1 MHSCQIKF
9 SSHVI
14 NLISGSATT
23 DEINAYYYGCI
34 SDINMQEYAACSS
47 CTLKVPAKLDVP
59 LLIDKTVGV

>member
-1 MHSCQIKF
+1 M
-9 SSHVI
+9 I
-14 NLISGSATT
+14 NLISGGATT

-59 LLIDKTVGV
+59 LLIVGV

>member
-14 NLISGSATT
+14 NLISGGVTT
-23 DEINAYYYGCI
+23 DEINTYIIMVVFLMSICK
-34 SDINMQEYAACSS
+34 NMQHIVV
-47 CTLKVPAKLDVP
+47 VPAEVL